1 MDVNALTA
9 LSDLGQA
16 SKAKN
21 TIAGSFDTFLSL
33 LTTQL
38 KNQNPLEPL
47 NTNEFTAQLVQ
58 FAGVEQGI
66 QTNQNLENLL
76 SLTTASTLTGAVGFI
91 GKAITAEGVT
101 AEFDGA
107 QAAWSYS
114 VPKDSPDAEVTIFNS
129 AGQVVFNEKTTLEA
143 GNQTLTW
150 TGRTADG
157 TQAPAGTYRVAITAK
172 DVEGNAMTVNTTVTG
187 IVDGVDMTE
196 SEPYLTVNGNKVKF
210 SAVKSVI
217 AAP

>member
-1 MDVNALTA
+1 MEVNALTA
-9 LSDLGQA
+9 LSDLGRA
-16 SKAKN
+16 SKAQS

-107 QAAWSYS
+107 QAVWSYS

-129 AGQVVFNEKTTLEA
+129 AGKVVFNEKTTLEA
-143 GNQTLTW
+143 GNQTLAW
-150 TGRTADG
+150 TGRTTDG
-157 TQAPAGTYRVAITAK
+157 TQAPAGTYRIAISAK

>member
-157 TQAPAGTYRVAITAK
+157 TQAPTGTYRVAITAK

>member
-66 QTNQNLENLL
+66 QTNRNLENLL
-76 SLTTASTLTGAVGFI
+76 SLTTASTLTSAVGFI
-91 GKAITAEGVT
+91 GKAITAEGVS

-129 AGQVVFNEKTTLEA
+129 AGQVVFNEKTTFEA
-143 GNQTLTW
+143 GDQTLTW
-150 TGRTADG
+150 TGRTSDG
-157 TQAPAGTYRVAITAK
+157 TQAPAGTYRIAITAK

>member
-107 QAAWSYS
+107 RAAWSYS
-114 VPKDSPDAEVTIFNS
+114 VPKDSPDAEITIFDS

>member
-1 MDVNALTA
+1 MDVSALTA

-16 SKAKN
+16 SKAQN

-58 FAGVEQGI
+58 FAGVEQSI
-66 QTNQNLENLL
+66 QTNRNLESLL
-76 SLTTASTLTGAVGFI
+76 SLTTASTLTSAVNFI
-91 GKAITAEGVT
+91 GKTITAEGVT

-107 QAAWSYS
+107 QAAWAYS
-114 VPKDSPDAEVTIFNS
+114 VPEDSPDAELTIYNA
-129 AGQVVFNEKTTLEA
+129 AGHVVFNEKTTLQA

-150 TGRTADG
+150 TGRTTDG
-157 TQAPAGTYRVAITAK
+157 TQAPAGTYRIAISARNA
-172 DVEGNAMTVNTTVTG
+172 EGNALTVNTTVTG
-187 IVDGVDMTE
+187 VVDGVDMTE
-196 SEPYLTVNGNKVKF
+196 AEPYLTVNGNKVKF

-217 AAP
+217 ETQ

>member
-114 VPKDSPDAEVTIFNS
+114 VPKDSPDAEITIFDS
-129 AGQVVFNEKTTLEA
+129 AGKVVFNEKTTLEA

-172 DVEGNAMTVNTTVTG
+172 DVDGNAMTVNTTVTG

>member
-1 MDVNALTA
+1 MEVNALTA

-114 VPKDSPDAEVTIFNS
+114 VPKDSPDAEITIFNS

-150 TGRTADG
+150 TGRTSDG

-172 DVEGNAMTVNTTVTG
+172 DVDGNAMTVNTTVTG

>member
-91 GKAITAEGVT
+91 GKAIIAEGVT

-114 VPKDSPDAEVTIFNS
+114 VPKDSPDAEITIFDS
-129 AGQVVFNEKTTLEA
+129 AGKVVFNEKTTLEA

-172 DVEGNAMTVNTTVTG
+172 DVDGHAMTVNTTVTG

>member
-172 DVEGNAMTVNTTVTG
+172 DVEGNAMTVNTTITG

>member
-66 QTNQNLENLL
+66 QTNRNLENLL

-91 GKAITAEGVT
+91 GKAITAEGVS

-129 AGQVVFNEKTTLEA
+129 AGQVVFNEKTTFEA
-143 GNQTLTW
+143 GDQTLTW
-150 TGRTADG
+150 TGRTSDG
-157 TQAPAGTYRVAITAK
+157 TQAPAGTYRIAITAK